1 MKICVIN
8 GSPKGND
15 SITLHTLYYLEKLY
29 PEHVFEYVNVGQQI
43 KYFEKDLFKAINK
56 MEDSD
61 VIVFAYPVYT
71 FIAPSQLHRFIEL
84 LKENNVDL
92 SGKFVTQITTSKHF
106 YDMTAHNYIEENC
119 ADLNMKVIKGLSLD
133 MEDLLKEKGQESIK
147 KFFDFVVH
155 SIENNIFEKI
165 ELIDSH
171 IEEEFVKELQ
181 HIEKSDNKKIVI
193 VADIEDEDVRL
204 KSMIEEFVAGL
215 KYSVKI
221 YNIRKFEFA
230 GGCLGCFNC
239 AGNGKCIYN
248 DNFDNFLRGNIQ
260 SGDAIIY
267 AFTIKDHSMGS
278 LFKMFDDRQFCNGHR
293 TVTQGSPVGY
303 IINGDINKENNL
315 KTILQARAEVGGN
328 YLSGIAYDNETI
340 KTTIEKLNYSLENQ
354 YHTPRNFYG
363 VGGMKIFRDLIWV
376 MRGIMKADHEF
387 YKRHGVYDFPQKER
401 GKMILMCLLG
411 AMIRNPKIKAKMGNK
426 FTEGMVAP
434 YKKVIDSIK
443 KEDEKN
449 EKTS

>member
-1 MKICVIN
+1 MKFCVIN
-8 GSPKGND
+8 GSPKGNN
-15 SITLHTLYYLEKLY
+15 SITIHTLYYLEKLF
-29 PEHVFEYVNVGQQI
+29 PEHSFEYLNIGQQI

-56 MEDSD
+56 IEESD
-61 VIVFAYPVYT
+61 VVIFSYPVYT

-84 LKENNVDL
+84 LKENNFDFNR
-92 SGKFVTQITTSKHF
+92 KYVTQITTSKHF
-106 YDMTAHNYIEENC
+106 YDITAHNYIEENC
-119 ADLNMKVIKGLSLD
+119 ADLNAKVIKGLSLD
-133 MEDLLKEKGQESIK
+133 MEDLTKENGQESIK
-147 KFFDFVVH
+147 KFFNFVLH
-155 SIENNIFEKI
+155 SVDNDIYENIEIQ
-165 ELIDSH
+165 SSA
-171 IEEEFVKELQ
+171 IEEEYIKE
-181 HIEKSDNKKIVI
+181 IEYEEKNNNKEVVI
-193 VADIEDEDVRL
+193 VADIADGDDRL
-204 KSMIEEFVAGL
+204 KSMIEEFIAGI

-239 AGNGKCIYN
+239 AGSGKCIYK

-260 SGDAIIY
+260 SGNAIVY
-267 AFTIKDHSMGS
+267 AFSIKDHSMGA

-293 TVTQGSPVGY
+293 TVTEGTPVGY

-328 YLSGIAYDNETI
+328 YLAGLGFNNETI
-340 KTTIEKLNYSLENQ
+340 KSTINKLNYSLENN
-354 YHTPRNFYG
+354 YYIPRNFYC

-387 YKRHGVYDFPQKER
+387 YKKHRVYDFPQKER
-401 GKMILMCLLG
+401 GKMLLMCILG

-434 YKKVIDSIK
+434 YKKVIESME
-443 KEDEKN
+443 KESKN
-449 EKTS
+449 NA

>member
-1 MKICVIN
+1 M
-8 GSPKGND
+8 S
-15 SITLHTLYYLEKLY
+15 S
-29 PEHVFEYVNVGQQI
+29 
-43 KYFEKDLFKAINK
+43 
-56 MEDSD
+56 
-61 VIVFAYPVYT
+61 
-71 FIAPSQLHRFIEL
+71 
-84 LKENNVDL
+84 
-92 SGKFVTQITTSKHF
+92 
-106 YDMTAHNYIEENC
+106 
-119 ADLNMKVIKGLSLD
+119 
-133 MEDLLKEKGQESIK
+133 
-147 KFFDFVVH
+147 
-155 SIENNIFEKI
+155 
-165 ELIDSH
+165 
-171 IEEEFVKELQ
+171 
-181 HIEKSDNKKIVI
+181 
-193 VADIEDEDVRL
+193 
-204 KSMIEEFVAGL
+204 L

-293 TVTQGSPVGY
+293 AVTQGSPVGY

-340 KTTIEKLNYSLENQ
+340 KTTIEKLNYSLENN
-354 YHTPRNFYG
+354 YYTPRNFYG
-363 VGGMKIFRDLIWV
+363 VGGMKIFRDLVWL

-387 YKRHGVYDFPQKER
+387 YKKHGVYDFPQKER

-426 FTEGMVAP
+426 FNEGMIAP
-434 YKKVIDSIK
+434 YKKLL
-443 KEDEKN
+443 EKI
-449 EKTS
+449 EE